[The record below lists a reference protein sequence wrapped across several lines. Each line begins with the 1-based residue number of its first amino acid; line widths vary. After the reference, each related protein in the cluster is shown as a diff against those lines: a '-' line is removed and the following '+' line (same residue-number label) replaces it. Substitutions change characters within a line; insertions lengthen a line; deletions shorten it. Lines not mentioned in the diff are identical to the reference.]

1 MTKFFALPV
10 LLLALAA
17 VSPRFATGQLRKGA
31 DACFD
36 KNIKTIQLRKLDG
49 EMTDPVITLGSGDQ
63 LQLSFDDLSE
73 DIRYF
78 SYKIALCD
86 AGWSESNL
94 FFSDY
99 IEGFLSD
106 QISNRE
112 PSFNTLVGYTRY
124 TLEIPNAQMQLKL
137 SGNYLLKVYDSD
149 KPDEALLQKSFSVV
163 EPSAVGVRANVRKLP
178 LAGNERCSQ
187 QLDVTVEHPSFPI
200 SQPYTEVKVR
210 VEQNGHRFLEVA
222 DPTPTFVRNGYID
235 YSHPSKNLYP
245 GGSEY
250 RHFDIS
256 SLEYKMMRVREVLN
270 INNIYHV
277 QVEQDEVFRQYLY
290 NPDINGRYVVRNERY
305 LSESNTQS
313 DYPSVFLSL
322 HAEQPLDG
330 KIYVFGEISGWELNN
345 DFVML
350 YDSRRRAYELS
361 IPVKQGYYNYKY
373 VYVDENGALDMGR
386 IDACS
391 SETENIY
398 GVYVYY
404 RGATDRH
411 DRLLNVTWV
420 SSQETLGKNKSGL

>member
-1 MTKFFALPV
+1 MTKYFAFPMLLATLAAALPSF
-10 LLLALAA
+10 AA
-17 VSPRFATGQLRKGA
+17 SPLRKGA

-36 KNIKTIQLRKLDG
+36 RNIKTIQLRKLNS
-49 EMTDPVITLGSGDQ
+49 EMTDPVVTLGSGDQ
-63 LQLSFDDLSE
+63 LLLSFDDLSE

-78 SYKIALCD
+78 SYRVALCD
-86 AGWSESNL
+86 ADWSESNL

-99 IEGFLSD
+99 IEGFPSD
-106 QISNRE
+106 NISNRE
-112 PSFNTLVGYTRY
+112 QSFNTLVGYAHY
-124 TLEIPNAQMQLKL
+124 TLEVPNPQMLLKL

-149 KPDEALLQKSFSVV
+149 NPDEALFQKSFSVV
-163 EPSAVGVRANVRKLP
+163 ERSAVGVQVGVRKLP
-178 LAGNERCSQ
+178 LAGNDACSQ
-187 QLDVTVEHPSFPI
+187 QLAITVEHPSFPI

-210 VEQNGHRFLEVA
+210 VEQNGYRFPDVA
-222 DPTPTFVRNGYID
+222 TPTPTFVRSGYID

-250 RHFDIS
+250 RHFDVS
-256 SLEYKMMRVREVLN
+256 SLEYKMLRVREILN
-270 INNIYHV
+270 INGAYRV

-290 NPDINGRYVVRNERY
+290 NQDINGRYVVRNERY
-305 LSESNTQS
+305 RSESDTQS

-322 HAEQPLDG
+322 HMEQPLKG
-330 KIYVFGEISGWELNN
+330 KIYVFGEISGWELSN

-361 IPVKQGYYNYKY
+361 IPAKQGYYNYKY
-373 VYVDENGALDMGR
+373 VYIDENDTLDMGK

-404 RGATDRH
+404 RAATDRH

-420 SSQETLGKNKSGL
+420 SAQETLGKSKSGL